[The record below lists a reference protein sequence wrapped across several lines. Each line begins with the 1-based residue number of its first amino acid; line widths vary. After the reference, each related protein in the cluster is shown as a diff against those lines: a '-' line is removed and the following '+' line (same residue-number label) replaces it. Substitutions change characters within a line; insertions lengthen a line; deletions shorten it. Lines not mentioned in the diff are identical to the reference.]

1 MEKTI
6 TALEPQKRNPDRINV
21 FLDGE
26 FTFGVSQ
33 FVGAWLSVGQKLDET
48 KTKSLISADEKERA
62 LQSAL
67 HYIGYRQRTETE
79 VIKKLEKL
87 DFPQEIVKSVMAE
100 LREKKYVDDNE
111 FATQWVELRSE
122 SKPRSK
128 RFIQFELTKKGISG
142 DIVDAALENSPDD
155 LDMAI
160 RLGQKYIY
168 RYSAINEDEF
178 RKKLTGVLS
187 RRAFS
192 YSVVKDTLDELLR
205 IRKEKKKFEE

>member
-6 TALEPQKRNPDRINV
+6 TALEPQNRNPDRINV

-26 FTFGVSQ
+26 FTFGVSR

>member
-26 FTFGVSQ
+26 FTFGVSR

-62 LQSAL
+62 LQLAL
-67 HYIGYRQRTETE
+67 RYIGYRQRTETE

-87 DFPQEIVKSVMAE
+87 DFPKEIVKSVMAE

>member
-6 TALEPQKRNPDRINV
+6 TALEPQNRNPDRINV

-26 FTFGVSQ
+26 FTFGVSR

-62 LQSAL
+62 LQLAL
-67 HYIGYRQRTETE
+67 RYIGYRQRTETE

-87 DFPQEIVKSVMAE
+87 DFPKEIVKSVMAE